1 MKRQLLLICGLW
13 LSLAAC
19 KAGHVCYQ
27 QADSLKI
34 CRLLTEA
41 QKQGDAVNP
50 LFFAKKFLGLPYVAH
65 TLEVQDEEG
74 LVVNTRQLDCT
85 TFVETIT
92 ALTLCARNKTY
103 TWADYLKQL
112 TAMRYRGGN
121 INRYPSRIHYFTEWI
136 MQNNQRGI
144 VTDIQK
150 PNPPFSGVQTVKVS
164 YMSTHPDAYKA
175 LKQHP
180 EYVPEIRKME
190 QRVSGNKFFLIPR
203 DKVKN
208 TQLLRE
214 TIHDGDIIAITCTK
228 PGLDIAH
235 LGFALWRE
243 DGLHFLHAS
252 MMRKKVLVD
261 PLLLGD
267 YLKINSAYT
276 GIRVIRIN
284 K

>member
-1 MKRQLLLICGLW
+1 MKRLLLMICGMW
-13 LSLAAC
+13 LGLGTC
-19 KAGHVCYQ
+19 WAGDVCYQ
-27 QADSLKI
+27 KADSLKI
-34 CRLLTEA
+34 CQLLQEA
-41 QKQGDAVNP
+41 SKQGANVYP

-85 TFVETIT
+85 TFVETVT
-92 ALTLCARNKTY
+92 ALTLCARNQRY
-103 TWADYLKQL
+103 TWNDYVKAL
-112 TAMRYRGGN
+112 TAMRYHGGV
-121 INRYPSRIHYFTEWI
+121 IDRYPSRIHYYTDWI
-136 MQNNQRGI
+136 MQNNKRGI
-144 VTDIQK
+144 VTEQQS
-150 PNPPFSGVQTVKVS
+150 NPPFSAVQTVKVS
-164 YMSTHPDAYKA
+164 YMSQHPDAYKA

-180 EYVPEIRKME
+180 EFVSEIRAME
-190 QRVSGNKFFLIPR
+190 KRVTGHKFRFIPR
-203 DKVKN
+203 AEVKN

-214 TIHDGDIIAITCTK
+214 AIHDGDIIAITCTK

-261 PLLLGD
+261 PLLLRD
-267 YLKINSAYT
+267 YLKINNAYT